1 MPGQRAVLGVHDFKK
16 TLWAARKSTSFYF
29 HQGVPY
35 LLSGV
40 LATRMGHNRSGAQRV
55 AQRGSE
61 RRLTR
66 GRSRERRIEGLLHRR
81 RSAQL
86 GGESDGPGAQ
96 CPDVVG
102 AQHLAIR
109 KLNQP
114 KKEAVSAEVSRE
126 PRAEMVPAGES
137 ASPDWS

>member
-1 MPGQRAVLGVHDFKK
+1 MPGQRAVLGAHDFKK
-16 TLWAARKSTSFYF
+16 TLWAARKSTSTQF
-29 HQGVPY
+29 QT
-35 LLSGV
+35 LK
-40 LATRMGHNRSGAQRV
+40 ATRMGHNRSGAQRV